1 MGRPAQISREAVLA
15 AGLAIAD
22 AEGLEAVTMQGVA
35 LRLGVTPMALYRH
48 VADKADLLDGLV
60 ERLLGE
66 VATGASDGSW
76 EERLRRLGRSVRGV
90 ARRHPNVFPLLLQ
103 RPATT
108 PAALAVRDQVCGALV
123 EGGLGVEQAQR
134 AERLISTA
142 ILGFAASEAA
152 GRFRGHSRRVIDG
165 DFACLEDAIGAAL
178 RGAAR
183 DAHGGGAR
191 SSR

>member
-108 PAALAVRDQVCGALV
+108 PAALGGPGPGVRGA
-123 EGGLGVEQAQR
+123 GGRRPRRG
-134 AERLISTA
+134 T
-142 ILGFAASEAA
+142 GPA
-152 GRFRGHSRRVIDG
+152 GRAADQHGHPRVRGERSGREVPRPLPAGHRRR
-165 DFACLEDAIGAAL
+165 L
-178 RGAAR
+178 RLPRGRDRRRPAR
-183 DAHGGGAR
+183 G
-191 SSR
+191 SP